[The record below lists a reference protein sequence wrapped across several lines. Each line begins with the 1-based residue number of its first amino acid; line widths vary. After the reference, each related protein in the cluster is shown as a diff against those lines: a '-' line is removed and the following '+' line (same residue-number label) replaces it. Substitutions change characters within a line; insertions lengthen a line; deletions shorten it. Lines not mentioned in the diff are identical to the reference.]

1 MVKELGRLELAIVKR
16 TFQSTKVLKNKKSRF
31 EEKLEKVMQEIN
43 AEINIIQSQIDALEA
58 PIKELTGGLTSEEYL
73 HKDLIEAQLG
83 QQSLPEEA
91 INEFN

>member
-16 TFQSTKVLKNKKSRF
+16 TFQSTKVLKNKKIRF

-43 AEINIIQSQIDALEA
+43 AEITALQAQIDALES

-73 HKDLIEAQLG
+73 CKDFVEAQLG
-83 QQSLPEEA
+83 QPSLPEEA
-91 INEFN
+91 INAFN